1 MSVIHSTLIGNRGEE
16 PEPAWI
22 GAGKIRGRR
31 MAAQIQIRMDG
42 ITTQARYY
50 KLLVHEFMRKEMPTL
65 RPNWADYVVQIDMEY
80 QGSRPH
86 LDLDNLAKA
95 LLDALTGYVFF
106 DDSQVAELRVRRF
119 PGGRDGISLIAFP
132 APEQA
137 PP

>member
-1 MSVIHSTLIGNRGEE
+1 MIDSILSENFREE
-16 PEPAWI
+16 TTSAWI
-22 GAGKIRGRR
+22 GSGKIRGRR
-31 MAAQIQIRMDG
+31 AAANTEIRIDG
-42 ITTQARYY
+42 ITTQSRYY

-106 DDSQVAELRVRRF
+106 DDSQVADLRVRRF
-119 PGGRDGISLIAFP
+119 PGERDGISLIAFP